1 MIATAEDFMVMTEAD
16 FDRLP
21 EDGVFEVV
29 QGRAILLRGNEI
41 PHQKT
46 SFALSAGFSRQL
58 AALGRGYVFQA
69 VNVMVPPPEDWYGEI
84 QNRVPDLVVSSHD
97 PKDRFRPG
105 TPPELVI
112 EILSTRRGNVERTE
126 KMDDYARAGI
136 AEYWIVNPIDRVFEV
151 YYLRDGDYVLQP
163 SATPLRPQ
171 AFPGVE
177 IAPAEIWAVL
187 D

>member
-1 MIATAEDFMVMTEAD
+1 MVATTQDLMVPTEAD
-16 FDRLP
+16 FYRLP

-29 QGRAILLRGNEI
+29 HGRAMLLPGHEI
-41 PHQKT
+41 PHQDI
-46 SFALSAGFSRQL
+46 SGALYEAFRRRLKARGS
-58 AALGRGYVFQA
+58 GYVFQT
-69 VNVMVPPPEDWYGEI
+69 VNVFVPPTQRWRGEI
-84 QNRVPDLVVSSHD
+84 QNRVPDLAVSTRH
-97 PKDRFRPG
+97 PAKHFPAG
-105 TPPELVI
+105 EPPELVI

-151 YYLRDGDYVLQP
+151 YRLQDGDYALQP
-163 SATPLRPQ
+163 VSQLLQPQ

-177 IAPAEIWAVL
+177 IDPQEIWSIL